1 MISYCLLASHFIT
14 LGPKLIKR
22 PCSMHH
28 CSTVAFSG
36 IFHLENSF
44 HLVSFHFISL
54 RFIYWHSSFSSRRKK
69 QATTMPKIMHSSERK
84 QERKKKE
91 RRERWEE
98 GIWAS
103 LAITKAKWIKIMQMS
118 HKINYES
125 YTRRRQRWEK
135 LSKLWKLCKRE
146 QKKNVFCCHSCCCC
160 CIVLLNDD
168 QRASQRLPRRRKPG
182 RGGCG
187 GKGVTAAVC
196 ASVTSECQRMVN
208 NK

>member
-28 CSTVAFSG
+28 CS
-36 IFHLENSF
+36 IFRHFPPREFISSRF
-44 HLVSFHFISL
+44 ISFHFTSFYLLAFQL
-54 RFIYWHSSFSSRRKK
+54 RQQEEETSNNNAKNYAQLWKEARKK
-69 QATTMPKIMHSSERK
+69 EEREK
-84 QERKKKE
+84 RG
-91 RRERWEE
+91 RGEE

-146 QKKNVFCCHSCCCC
+146 QKKNVFCCYSCCC

-168 QRASQRLPRRRKPG
+168 QRAAQRLPRRNPEEAR
-182 RGGCG
+182 
-187 GKGVTAAVC
+187 
-196 ASVTSECQRMVN
+196 QRRVW
-208 NK
+208 

>member
-1 MISYCLLASHFIT
+1 MQHAPLY
-14 LGPKLIKR
+14 
-22 PCSMHH
+22 H
-28 CSTVAFSG
+28 CSTAAFSG

-69 QATTMPKIMHSSERK
+69 ETSNNNAKNYAQLWKEA
-84 QERKKKE
+84 RKKEE
-91 RRERWEE
+91 REKGRRGEE

-125 YTRRRQRWEK
+125 YTRQRQRWEK

-146 QKKNVFCCHSCCCC
+146 QKKNVFCCHNCCCC

-168 QRASQRLPRRRKPG
+168 QRAGQRLPRRRKPG